1 MGRLRTR
8 TRYNKRSYESESKD
22 PNKVFII
29 AVEGNETEAQ
39 YFCGLEN
46 NSKYLGIPS
55 TVRIEVL
62 DRYDTKSAP
71 KYVVELLEE
80 YIREGY
86 TTTFI
91 DKFKDTIENA
101 GLGDTAENLIR
112 KYFEDKLSSETRKE
126 MERLIYEADR
136 DRIYYQYLETWNID
150 KKEFCVVFDR
160 DKQSTKPWDF
170 SQVVK
175 DSIEKGYRVVITNPC
190 FEFWLLLHVCDVQK
204 EYSLDEIIQNRSVS
218 RDKNFVDSKLSEIL
232 GGYNKSNIKFE
243 EIFMNKIDIAIKREK
258 EYATYWKDIINNVGS
273 NVGSFI
279 EDIRKR

>member
-1 MGRLRTR
+1 
-8 TRYNKRSYESESKD
+8 
-22 PNKVFII
+22 
-29 AVEGNETEAQ
+29 
-39 YFCGLEN
+39 
-46 NSKYLGIPS
+46 
-55 TVRIEVL
+55 
-62 DRYDTKSAP
+62 
-71 KYVVELLEE
+71 
-80 YIREGY
+80 
-86 TTTFI
+86 
-91 DKFKDTIENA
+91 
-101 GLGDTAENLIR
+101 
-112 KYFEDKLSSETRKE
+112 

>member
-112 KYFEDKLSSETRKE
+112 KYFEDKISSETRKE